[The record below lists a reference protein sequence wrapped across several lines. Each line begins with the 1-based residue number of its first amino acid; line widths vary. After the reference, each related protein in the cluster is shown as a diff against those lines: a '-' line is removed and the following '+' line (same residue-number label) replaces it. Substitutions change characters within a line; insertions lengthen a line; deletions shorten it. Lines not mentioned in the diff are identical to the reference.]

1 MQEAIPY
8 RRWATNQNNSSS
20 STSSTIYLK
29 GPEGH
34 DLKRIV
40 EETPV
45 LIFMKSGDCMGH
57 VVKRLLQ
64 GLGVNPCVYEI
75 DDKDEKRICVEIM
88 GIIDG
93 GGGRDG
99 EGVQFPVAFIGGELF
114 GGLDRVMATHI
125 TGELNLVLKQAGA
138 LWL

>member
-1 MQEAIPY
+1 MQDAIPY

-64 GLGVNPCVYEI
+64 GLGVNPSVYEI
-75 DDKDEKRICVEIM
+75 DDKDEKQPKGNNGDRW
-88 GIIDG
+88 
-93 GGGRDG
+93 RQDG
-99 EGVQFPVAFIGGELF
+99 EGCSFRWRLSVGSCLGDWIV
-114 GGLDRVMATHI
+114 
-125 TGELNLVLKQAGA
+125 
-138 LWL
+138 LWLLILQGN